1 MLCCMSPLTGK
12 SHSPNARGIL
22 HEESSWEDLSNQSY
36 PMNND
41 PMAIDLQIQR
51 FESRS
56 KLLADFI

>member
-12 SHSPNARGIL
+12 SHSPSARGIL
-22 HEESSWEDLSNQSY
+22 HEESSWENLSNQSY

-56 KLLADFI
+56 KLLAGLK